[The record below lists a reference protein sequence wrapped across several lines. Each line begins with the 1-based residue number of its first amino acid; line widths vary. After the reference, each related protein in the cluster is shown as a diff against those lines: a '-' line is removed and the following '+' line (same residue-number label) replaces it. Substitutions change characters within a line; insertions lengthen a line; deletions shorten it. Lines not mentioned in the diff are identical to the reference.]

1 MSVVLYTNDAFVGVA
16 AKYRKTEQ
24 GSGNLGQFFVC
35 NYSLFHFRC
44 DLCDFASTRYDKLKE
59 HLHKQHSI
67 GTAPERRLRITDMVY
82 QNRII
87 DNTGSHGQGSA
98 DSKPSA
104 STSYEQLTDVG
115 DMKSDL
121 EVFYSGDYQMLEL
134 PDGVQVDDV
143 KDLRFLSNQTTII
156 LTNADNIGSL
166 AVQSHLA
173 NVTVAAVSSEGQEE
187 IYNGGEPVSGCVD
200 GNYIEDDD
208 NQSNDYV
215 C

>member
-1 MSVVLYTNDAFVGVA
+1 MDT
-16 AKYRKTEQ
+16 
-24 GSGNLGQFFVC
+24 FFIS
-35 NYSLFHFRC
+35 NIILFFLFRC

-82 QNRII
+82 QSRIV
-87 DNTGSHGQGSA
+87 DNSGSHGQGSA
-98 DSKPSA
+98 DLKPST

-115 DMKSDL
+115 DIKPDL
-121 EVFYSGDYQMLEL
+121 EVFYSSDYQMLEL

-156 LTNADNIGSL
+156 LTSADNIGSL

-173 NVTVAAVSSEGQEE
+173 NVTVAAVSSESQEQ
-187 IYNGGEPVSGCVD
+187 IYNGGEPVSSCVD
-200 GNYIEDDD
+200 GNYIEDDEMKSSD
-208 NQSNDYV
+208 FV

>member
-1 MSVVLYTNDAFVGVA
+1 M
-16 AKYRKTEQ
+16 
-24 GSGNLGQFFVC
+24 
-35 NYSLFHFRC
+35 
-44 DLCDFASTRYDKLKE
+44 CDFASTRYDKLKE

-82 QNRII
+82 QSRIV
-87 DNTGSHGQGSA
+87 DNTGSHGQGPA
-98 DSKPSA
+98 HLKPSSA
-104 STSYEQLTDVG
+104 STNYEPVTDVG
-115 DMKSDL
+115 DLKSDL
-121 EVFYSGDYQMLEL
+121 EVFYSGNYQMLEL

-173 NVTVAAVSSEGQEE
+173 NVAVAAVSSESQQEE
-187 IYNGGEPVSGCVD
+187 MYAAEEPASDCVD
-200 GNYIEDDD
+200 GNYIEDVD
-208 NQSNDYV
+208 NQCNDYV